1 MKKEPMKK
9 FLRKR
14 LPLNNTTSIATI
26 LFSIIVGSPL
36 HYRCHIPAMTSTV
49 RKQDLDAPA
58 RIIGVQFS
66 MLSPEEILRNSVV
79 EITSRDTYNNNKPVV
94 GGLFDTRM
102 GVLEPGMICSTDGQT
117 YMNTPGYFGH
127 INLAKPLFAMQ
138 HIKEIIKIS
147 RCVCFKCSKLLIDK
161 NKYSYILNR
170 SAEDR
175 WEFVSKEGAGIR
187 RCGNETDD
195 GCGCHQPTRII
206 LEGMC
211 KIEATWPNLEGNSS
225 TAGPSAA
232 AAAAAAAGGGVA
244 AGDAAVPVK
253 MILTPEII
261 LKIFRRIS
269 DDDVFFMG
277 FHPKWSR
284 PEWMILTVLP
294 VPPPSVRPSVKY
306 DAQQRSEDD
315 LTHIYSN
322 IEKCNTILKEKLAD
336 PAQVN
341 SNTVD
346 KFYLSLQYYVAA
358 VVNNKMKGMEPMFQR
373 STRPLQCIMDRLN
386 TKYGRIRGN
395 LMGKRV
401 DFSARSVITGD
412 PNLSI
417 RQLGVPMKI
426 AKNITK
432 PVVVNARNREFLLT
446 LVKHGP
452 DVYPGAKILERKT
465 GEHISL
471 RHVERT
477 DIHLQL
483 GDVVHRHMMDGDAV
497 LFNRQPSLH
506 RMSMM
511 CHIVKVMKCGD
522 TFRINV
528 GCTKPYNA
536 DFDGDE
542 MNMHMSQNVLAETE
556 LRHLA
561 AIPYQIISPS
571 GNAPIIGIYQ
581 DSLLGSYRFTREN
594 IAFSVVDAM
603 NLLMRFAHVNPHAL
617 RALLKKKGGKKMS
630 AKSAGVVSSFDI
642 LTQLM
647 PPVTMQYSTKLFS
660 DKDDDFRTSNHVVE
674 IRNGMYVRG
683 QMEKSVL
690 GQSTRGLLH
699 RIYNDFGPM
708 ACSNFIDDLQNVI
721 TEYMKTSSYSVG
733 ISDLIA
739 DPNTKSKIHHVIE
752 QQKTEVRDLVD
763 RLHLGIF
770 ENSTSRT
777 NQQHFESQVNNLLN
791 KATDESGKIG
801 RSSLSDANRF
811 KIIVDSGSKGT
822 AINISHMISCVG
834 QQNVEGKRIPYGL
847 DGRTLPHFR
856 KYDDGPA
863 ARGFIDNS
871 YMTGLSATELFFLAM
886 GGRIGLIDTAV
897 KSVTWETPIVLI
909 ERGIPH
915 YTEIGRWIDAKL
927 ALQNDKVQHF
937 PNDRNLELLDI
948 EPAESVYIPTTDEHG
963 TVTWGQ
969 LTAVTR
975 HDPGTALYEIKTAG
989 GRTVTVTESKSLL
1002 VWNPSTKTLNEMLT
1016 PDIRVGD
1023 CVPVTAELAEPP
1035 VVVDS
1040 LWLDSGLFYFN
1051 ADNGRFMGHYLARRD
1066 HTRSSSSSSSSSS
1079 SIYSVDRMAAL
1090 TDNGNTL
1097 PTETFVAPRDFIV
1110 ALLRSYFHGQA
1121 YCLNDNTWIEI
1132 TGRNVRLLEGISMLL
1147 SRLGIFAQVFP
1158 NDLRL
1163 AIFGKLWLE
1172 RFDECFPRLFSL
1184 NTDGVMSSLC
1194 CLNFDVVDAVF
1205 EMYNHVV
1212 LDPIVQI
1219 TKIGVEKHPKMYDV
1233 TVPSTLNFGLA
1244 NGLQVRDTSKTGY
1257 IQRRLIKGLEDL
1269 KVDYDMTVRNNRGK
1283 VIQFLYGE
1291 DGFDSTRIENQSLPL
1306 VGMSVE
1312 DIYLHYD
1319 IIGANNQT
1327 DEILNI
1333 YTESAGHRA
1342 KKQKAEAQETCK
1354 RYIDKMLLARDE
1366 VVKRV
1371 FKNKNDSAVFCPI
1384 AFQHVIANCQ
1394 GQLDLTSAS
1403 IVDITPLEAF
1413 QMIEANLQRMNAVV
1427 EFAQVT
1433 PLFEILYYFYLTPKH
1448 LLVYKR
1454 FHKKAL
1460 SLLLDMVLLKFKEAL
1475 VHPGEMVGIVAG
1487 QSIGEPTTQLTL
1499 NSLIYE
1505 EEILVRN
1512 SKKEV
1517 TRIKIGEFTEREIL
1531 RCNNVDYMANQDTTY
1546 APISEYYEVPC
1557 ATETGETV
1565 WRKIEAVTRH
1575 PVVNEDGTN
1584 TMLKVTTQGCRQVTA
1599 TKAKSFLQLV
1609 DGKIQGVEGKD
1620 LKVGD
1625 YLPVSRKPLEYA
1637 ERFVLPE
1644 NGEKLDYD
1652 LGYSIGSNVVADT
1665 QAIDKIVFSNRDC
1678 IRGFLDAIGPEF
1690 TTMSISRLMDIQI
1703 MLKNLGISSSMEAV
1717 GSTYTLRRRLDL
1729 PELLPNMVQ
1738 GSLSMES
1745 RSGRM
1750 PDLEFDQV
1758 ISIEEVP
1765 NTTPYAYDL
1774 TVEDTRN
1781 FDCYNGLCMRDTFH
1795 MSGVSSKSNVTL
1807 GVPRIE
1813 EILRLTSN
1821 PKNPSLTVH
1830 LKPVDEQDLNKATV
1844 YATMMEH
1851 TRLVDVVES
1860 VQICF
1865 DPNPVATQIQDDRLW
1880 LEKFYEF
1887 ERWTAEA
1894 AAAAAS
1900 SADGAADAQSKW
1912 IVRFVMDAEAMLN
1925 KNITMDDIHFAMTN
1939 SKFAND
1945 IHCAY
1950 SDYNATELIFR
1961 VRINAASFA
1970 KGKRKGNAADHPRDQ
1985 SDDIYVLKTFQDQL
1999 LNGIVLRGVANI
2011 ENVMARKLQS
2021 SVVLQT
2027 SGSGDP
2033 VTKKDGK
2040 FVKKDT
2046 WVLDT
2051 TGTNLL
2057 ETLALDYIDAT
2068 RTYSNDIRE
2077 VFAILGLEAAR
2088 QMIYN
2093 EMSDVMEFSGG
2104 GYINYHHLGLLC
2116 DRMTCNHNMIPI
2128 FRSGLLSDDTGPI
2141 AKCTFEEQ
2149 TAMLLQA
2156 ARHGDVDPM
2165 RGVSA
2170 NVMCGQFGN
2179 FGTSSFQLVLDM
2191 DAMATLEAS
2200 SLSAM
2205 QDENGDDDDDHADTG
2220 VGISKSKMTIHNNIV
2235 NLKQDGDVVV
2245 DEDND
2250 DDFDGADLGF

>member
-1 MKKEPMKK
+1 
-9 FLRKR
+9 
-14 LPLNNTTSIATI
+14 
-26 LFSIIVGSPL
+26 
-36 HYRCHIPAMTSTV
+36 MTSTV
-49 RKQDLDAPA
+49 GKQDVEAPA

-66 MLSPEEILRNSVV
+66 LLSPEEIRRNSVV
-79 EITSRDTYNNNKPVV
+79 EITSRDTYNNNKPVPY
-94 GGLFDTRM
+94 GLFDTRM
-102 GVLEPGMICSTDGQT
+102 GVLEPGMICPTDGLT
-117 YMNTPGYFGH
+117 YMDTPGYFGH
-127 INLAKPLFAMQ
+127 IELARPVFAMQ
-138 HIKEIIKIS
+138 HIKEIMKIA

-161 NKYSYILNR
+161 TKYTYILNR
-170 SAEDR
+170 SAEAR
-175 WEFVSKEGAGIR
+175 WEFVSKEASGIS

-195 GCGCHQPTRII
+195 GCGCRQPTRIM

-211 KIEATWPNLEGNSS
+211 KIEATWPNLEGSSS
-225 TAGPSAA
+225 TD
-232 AAAAAAAGGGVA
+232 AAAAGA
-244 AGDAAVPVK
+244 AAVPVK
-253 MILTPEII
+253 IILTPEII

-284 PEWMILTVLP
+284 PEWMVFTVLP

-322 IEKCNTILKEKLAD
+322 IIKCNTILKEKLAD
-336 PAQVN
+336 PAQIN

-358 VVNNKMKGMEPMFQR
+358 IVNNKMKGMEPMFQR
-373 STRPLQCIMDRLN
+373 SSRPLQCIMDRLN

-417 RQLGVPMKI
+417 RQLGVPLKI

-432 PVVVNARNREFLLT
+432 PVVVNARNRAFLLT

-471 RHVERT
+471 RYVDRA
-477 DIHLQL
+477 DIRLQL
-483 GDVVHRHMMDGDAV
+483 GDIVHRHMMDGDAV

-511 CHIVKVMKCGD
+511 CHIVKVMKRGD

-556 LRHLA
+556 LKHLA

-594 IAFSVVDAM
+594 IAFTVPDAM
-603 NLLMRFAHVNPHAL
+603 NLLMRFAHVNPAAL
-617 RALLKKKGGKKMS
+617 RTLFQKRGKGKTRTER
-630 AKSAGVVSSFDI
+630 VVSSFDI

-660 DKDDDFRTSNHVVE
+660 DKDDDYRTSNHVVE
-674 IRNGMYVRG
+674 IRNGVYVRG

-699 RIYNDFGPM
+699 RVYNDFGPM

-739 DPNTKSKIHHVIE
+739 DPVTKEKIHHVIE
-752 QQKTEVRDLVD
+752 QQKTEVRDLMD

-770 ENSTSRT
+770 ENGTSRT

-871 YMTGLSATELFFLAM
+871 YMTGLTATELFFLAM

-897 KSVTWETPIVLI
+897 KSVTWDTPIVVL
-909 ERGIPH
+909 ERGVPM
-915 YTEIGRWIDAKL
+915 YTEIGRWIDAMLDDPDVKSL
-927 ALQNDKVQHF
+927 VQHF
-937 PNDRNLELLDI
+937 PNDRNLELLDL
-948 EPAESVYIPTTDEHG
+948 EPDTVYIPTTDEDG
-963 TVTWGQ
+963 NVTWGQ
-969 LTAVTR
+969 MTAVTR
-975 HDPGTALYEIKTAG
+975 HDPGTALYEIQTMG
-989 GRTVTVTESKSLL
+989 GRSVIVTESKSLL
-1002 VWNPSTKTLNEMLT
+1002 VWNNQTKKLQDMLT

-1023 CVPVTAELAEPP
+1023 CVPVTAQLCQPP
-1035 VVVDS
+1035 VIIDCLYGGVEGGPFH
-1040 LWLDSGLFYFN
+1040 LDEDAGL
-1051 ADNGRFMGHYLARRD
+1051 RMGIYLANGID
-1066 HTRSSSSSSSSSS
+1066 PQTSYQGIFES
-1079 SIYSVDRMAAL
+1079 L
-1090 TDNGNTL
+1090 TGSGNCI
-1097 PTETFVAPRDFIV
+1097 PAEAFVAPDIFV
-1110 ALLRSYFHGQA
+1110 SSLLKSYCFARA
-1121 YCLNDNTWIEI
+1121 YSQHRGTMIAM
-1132 TGRNVRLLEGISMLL
+1132 TGKSRRLLEGMSMLF
-1147 SRLGIFAQVFP
+1147 SRLGIYSELQSEDVKLMIQGKTWLQRFEEYFP
-1158 NDLRL
+1158 TLISIR
-1163 AIFGKLWLE
+1163 I
-1172 RFDECFPRLFSL
+1172 DECE
-1184 NTDGVMSSLC
+1184 
-1194 CLNFDVVDAVF
+1194 DVVSLLQ
-1205 EMYNHVV
+1205 NVV
-1212 LDPIVQI
+1212 LDPILSI
-1219 TKIGVEKHPKMYDV
+1219 TKMGVENHPKMYDV

-1327 DEILNI
+1327 DEMLNV
-1333 YTESAGHRA
+1333 YTQPAADRA
-1342 KKQKAEAQETCK
+1342 RKQKAEAQETCK

-1371 FKNKNDSAVFCPI
+1371 FKHKNDSAVFCPI

-1394 GQLDLTSAS
+1394 GQLDLTSSS

-1413 QMIEANLQRMNAVV
+1413 QMIEANLHRMNAVV
-1427 EFAQVT
+1427 EFAPVT

-1460 SLLLDMVLLKFKEAL
+1460 SMLLDMILLKFKEAL

-1505 EEILVRN
+1505 EEIVVRN
-1512 SKKEV
+1512 SNKEV
-1517 TRIKIGEFTEREIL
+1517 TRIKIGEFTAREIL
-1531 RCNNVDYMANQDTTY
+1531 RCNNVDYNKDTTY
-1546 APISEYYEVPC
+1546 ARLSDYYEVPC

-1609 DGKIQGVEGKD
+1609 DGKIQGVFGKD
-1620 LKVGD
+1620 LRVGD
-1625 YLPVSRKPLEYA
+1625 YLPVSRKALEYA
-1637 ERFVLPE
+1637 ERFVLD
-1644 NGEKLDYD
+1644 GDQKLDYD
-1652 LGYSIGSNVVADT
+1652 FGVTVGYHFVDGTITREMMDS
-1665 QAIDKIVFSNRDC
+1665 IVFSNFDC
-1678 IRGFLDAIGPEF
+1678 ICGFVFAVGPYPQSHLL
-1690 TTMSISRLMDIQI
+1690 SIIIDVQV
-1703 MLKNLGISSSMEAV
+1703 MLKNVGISSFIEATGNSYILHRHANHHTISNLV
-1717 GSTYTLRRRLDL
+1717 
-1729 PELLPNMVQ
+1729 PNLVH

-1750 PDLEFDQV
+1750 PDLEFDPV

-1830 LKPVDEQDLNKATV
+1830 LKPMDEQEIHKATV

-1865 DPNPVATQIQDDRLW
+1865 DPNPVATQIEDDRLW
-1880 LEKFYEF
+1880 MEQFYEF
-1887 ERWTAEA
+1887 ERWTAQ
-1894 AAAAAS
+1894 AAAAS
-1900 SADGAADAQSKW
+1900 VETADSAAPQSKW
-1912 IVRFVMDAEAMLN
+1912 IVRFAMDAEAMLN
-1925 KNITMDDIHFAMTN
+1925 KNITMDDVHFAMTN

-1945 IHCAY
+1945 IHCAF
-1950 SDYNATELIFR
+1950 SDYNASELIFR
-1961 VRINAASFA
+1961 VRMNAALFA
-1970 KGKRKGNAADHPRDQ
+1970 KGKRKGAAADPLDQ
-1985 SDDIYVLKTFQDQL
+1985 SDDIYVLKMFQDQL

-2011 ENVMARKLQS
+2011 EKVTARKLQS
-2021 SVVLQT
+2021 TVVLQQPTTLT
-2027 SGSGDP
+2027 SEP
-2033 VTKKDGK
+2033 VTKRDGK
-2040 FVKKDT
+2040 YVKKDT

-2057 ETLALDYIDAT
+2057 EALALDYIDAT

-2077 VFAILGLEAAR
+2077 VFDILGLEAAR

-2116 DRMTCNHNMIPI
+2116 DRMTCKHNMIPI

-2149 TAMLLQA
+2149 TAMLLHA

-2179 FGTSSFQLVLDM
+2179 YGTSSFQLVLDM
-2191 DAMATLEAS
+2191 DAISTLEAS
-2200 SLSAM
+2200 PLRTVM
-2205 QDENGDDDDDHADTG
+2205 DDDDHEGTG
-2220 VGISKSKMTIHNNIV
+2220 TEGGGGDVLKSKMTIHNNIV
-2235 NLKQDGDVVV
+2235 NLKVAE
-2245 DEDND
+2245 DEDGGEDMDLD
-2250 DDFDGADLGF
+2250 DDLGF

>member
-1 MKKEPMKK
+1 
-9 FLRKR
+9 
-14 LPLNNTTSIATI
+14 
-26 LFSIIVGSPL
+26 
-36 HYRCHIPAMTSTV
+36 MTSTV
-49 RKQDLDAPA
+49 GKQDMEAPA

-66 MLSPEEILRNSVV
+66 LLSPEEIRRNSVV
-79 EITSRDTYNNNKPVV
+79 EITSRDTYNNNKPVPY
-94 GGLFDTRM
+94 GLFDTRM
-102 GVLEPGMICSTDGQT
+102 GVLEPGMICPTDGLT
-117 YMNTPGYFGH
+117 YMDTPGFFGH
-127 INLAKPLFAMQ
+127 IELARPVFAMQ
-138 HIKEIIKIS
+138 HIKEIMKIA

-161 NKYSYILNR
+161 TKYTYILNR
-170 SAEDR
+170 SAEAR
-175 WEFVSKEGAGIR
+175 WEFVSKEAAGIS

-195 GCGCHQPTRII
+195 GCGCRQPSRIM

-211 KIEATWPNLEGNSS
+211 KIEATWPNLE
-225 TAGPSAA
+225 
-232 AAAAAAAGGGVA
+232 AAAAGGG
-244 AGDAAVPVK
+244 GDAAVPVK
-253 MILTPEII
+253 IILTPEII

-269 DDDVFFMG
+269 DDDVYFMG

-284 PEWMILTVLP
+284 PEWMVFTVLP

-322 IEKCNTILKEKLAD
+322 IIKCNTILKEKLAD
-336 PAQVN
+336 PAQIN

-358 VVNNKMKGMEPMFQR
+358 IVNNKMKGMEPMFQR

-417 RQLGVPMKI
+417 RQLGVPLKI

-432 PVVVNARNREFLLT
+432 PVVVNARNRNFLLT

-471 RHVERT
+471 RYVDRT
-477 DIHLQL
+477 DIRLQL
-483 GDVVHRHMMDGDAV
+483 GDIVHRHMMDGDAV

-511 CHIVKVMKCGD
+511 CHIVKVMKRGD

-556 LRHLA
+556 LKHLA

-594 IAFSVVDAM
+594 IMFTLPEAM
-603 NLLMRFAHVNPHAL
+603 NLLMRFAHVHPEAL
-617 RALLKKKGGKKMS
+617 QSLFRKKGGK
-630 AKSAGVVSSFDI
+630 ANNLHTARVVSSFDI

-660 DKDDDFRTSNHVVE
+660 DKDDDYRTSNHVVE
-674 IRNGMYVRG
+674 IRNGKYVRG

-699 RIYNDFGPM
+699 RVYNDFGPM

-739 DPNTKSKIHHVIE
+739 DPVTKGKIHQVIE
-752 QQKTEVRDLVD
+752 QQKTEVRDLMD

-871 YMTGLSATELFFLAM
+871 YMTGLTATELFFLAM

-897 KSVTWETPIVLI
+897 KSVTWDTPIVVL
-909 ERGIPH
+909 ERGAPK

-927 ALQNDKVQHF
+927 DDPESRVQHF
-937 PNDRNLELLDI
+937 PQDRNLELLDL
-948 EPAESVYIPTTDEHG
+948 EPATVYIPTTDEDG
-963 TVTWGQ
+963 KVSWGEM
-969 LTAVTR
+969 TAVTR
-975 HDPGTALYEIKTAG
+975 HDPGTALYEIKTTG
-989 GRTVTVTESKSLL
+989 GRRVIVTESKSLL
-1002 VWNPSTKTLNEMLT
+1002 VWNAETKKLQEKLT
-1016 PDIRVGD
+1016 PEIRVGD
-1023 CVPVTAELAEPP
+1023 GVPVTAQLSEPP
-1035 VVVDS
+1035 VIVDC
-1040 LWLDSGLFYFN
+1040 LYGLEGGPFYLDEDTGLRL
-1051 ADNGRFMGHYLARRD
+1051 GIYLANGIDPQTSYQEIFER
-1066 HTRSSSSSSSSSS
+1066 
-1079 SIYSVDRMAAL
+1079 L
-1090 TDNGNTL
+1090 TESGDCV
-1097 PTETFVAPRDFIV
+1097 PTEAFCAPEIFVSSLV
-1110 ALLRSYFHGQA
+1110 KSYSFARAFAQHRGTMIA
-1121 YCLNDNTWIEI
+1121 M
-1132 TGRNVRLLEGISMLL
+1132 TGKSRRLLEGMAMLL
-1147 SRLGIFAQVFP
+1147 SRLGIFS
-1158 NDLRL
+1158 DLHPEDVRL
-1163 AIFGKLWLE
+1163 MIQGKTWLQRFEE
-1172 RFDECFPRLFSL
+1172 RFPTLISIRLDECE
-1184 NTDGVMSSLC
+1184 
-1194 CLNFDVVDAVF
+1194 DAVTLLQD
-1205 EMYNHVV
+1205 VV
-1212 LDPIVQI
+1212 LDPILSI
-1219 TKIGVEKHPKMYDV
+1219 TKMGVENHPKMYDV

-1327 DEILNI
+1327 DEMLNV
-1333 YTESAGHRA
+1333 YTQPAADRA
-1342 KKQKAEAQETCK
+1342 RKQKAEAQETCK

-1394 GQLDLTSAS
+1394 GQLDLTSSS

-1427 EFAQVT
+1427 EFAPVT

-1460 SLLLDMVLLKFKEAL
+1460 SMLLDMILLKFKEAL
-1475 VHPGEMVGIVAG
+1475 VHPGEMVGIIAG

-1505 EEILVRN
+1505 EEIVVRN

-1517 TRIKIGEFTEREIL
+1517 TRIKIGEFTDREIL
-1531 RCNNVDYMANQDTTY
+1531 RSTRVDYMANQDTTY
-1546 APISEYYEVPC
+1546 APLSDFYEVPC

-1584 TMLKVTTQGCRQVTA
+1584 TMLKVTTKGCRQVTA

-1609 DGKIQGVEGKD
+1609 DGKIQGVFGKD

-1637 ERFVLPE
+1637 ERFELPGRQQQMDFE
-1644 NGEKLDYD
+1644 FGYAHGVGFNRINGVGGNEAILDM
-1652 LGYSIGSNVVADT
+1652 IA
-1665 QAIDKIVFSNRDC
+1665 FSNREC
-1678 IRGFLDAIGPEF
+1678 ILGFLHAVGPEPESE
-1690 TTMSISRLMDIQI
+1690 SISWLIALQF
-1703 MLKNLGISSSMEAV
+1703 MLKNVGIVSSIESSS
-1717 GSTYTLRRRLDL
+1717 SSSSSSKTYILRRKSFYH
-1729 PELLPNMVQ
+1729 LLNEDQIPNIVN

-1745 RSGRM
+1745 RQGRM
-1750 PDLEFDQV
+1750 PDLEFDPV

-1830 LKPVDEQDLNKATV
+1830 LKPMDEQDIHKATV

-1865 DPNPVATQIQDDRLW
+1865 DPNPVATQIEDDRLW
-1880 LEKFYEF
+1880 MEQFYEF
-1887 ERWTAEA
+1887 ERWTAQAASMVDSTDSA
-1894 AAAAAS
+1894 AAQ
-1900 SADGAADAQSKW
+1900 QSKW

-1925 KNITMDDIHFAMTN
+1925 KNITMDDVHFAMTN
-1939 SKFAND
+1939 SKFASD
-1945 IHCAY
+1945 IQCAY
-1950 SDYNATELIFR
+1950 SDYNASELIFR
-1961 VRINAASFA
+1961 VRMNAALFA
-1970 KGKRKGNAADHPRDQ
+1970 KGKRKGAAADPLDQ
-1985 SDDIYVLKTFQDQL
+1985 SDDIYVLKMFQDQL

-2011 ENVMARKLQS
+2011 EKVMARKLQS
-2021 SVVLQT
+2021 TVVLQPTT
-2027 SGSGDP
+2027 SEP
-2033 VTKKDGK
+2033 VTKRDGK
-2040 FVKKDT
+2040 YVKKDT

-2057 ETLALDYIDAT
+2057 EALALDYIDAT

-2077 VFAILGLEAAR
+2077 VFDILGLEAAR

-2179 FGTSSFQLVLDM
+2179 YGTSSFQLVLDM
-2191 DAMATLEAS
+2191 DAVASLEAS
-2200 SLSAM
+2200 PLSVM
-2205 QDENGDDDDDHADTG
+2205 DDDDDDAITDAGT
-2220 VGISKSKMTIHNNIV
+2220 VLKSKMTIHNNIV
-2235 NLKQDGDVVV
+2235 NLKKA
-2245 DEDND
+2245 ED
-2250 DDFDGADLGF
+2250 DDDGGGEEDEADLGF

>member
-1 MKKEPMKK
+1 
-9 FLRKR
+9 
-14 LPLNNTTSIATI
+14 
-26 LFSIIVGSPL
+26 
-36 HYRCHIPAMTSTV
+36 
-49 RKQDLDAPA
+49 
-58 RIIGVQFS
+58 
-66 MLSPEEILRNSVV
+66 
-79 EITSRDTYNNNKPVV
+79 
-94 GGLFDTRM
+94 
-102 GVLEPGMICSTDGQT
+102 
-117 YMNTPGYFGH
+117 
-127 INLAKPLFAMQ
+127 
-138 HIKEIIKIS
+138 
-147 RCVCFKCSKLLIDK
+147 
-161 NKYSYILNR
+161 
-170 SAEDR
+170 
-175 WEFVSKEGAGIR
+175 
-187 RCGNETDD
+187 
-195 GCGCHQPTRII
+195 
-206 LEGMC
+206 
-211 KIEATWPNLEGNSS
+211 
-225 TAGPSAA
+225 
-232 AAAAAAAGGGVA
+232 
-244 AGDAAVPVK
+244 
-253 MILTPEII
+253 
-261 LKIFRRIS
+261 
-269 DDDVFFMG
+269 
-277 FHPKWSR
+277 
-284 PEWMILTVLP
+284 
-294 VPPPSVRPSVKY
+294 
-306 DAQQRSEDD
+306 
-315 LTHIYSN
+315 
-322 IEKCNTILKEKLAD
+322 
-336 PAQVN
+336 
-341 SNTVD
+341 
-346 KFYLSLQYYVAA
+346 
-358 VVNNKMKGMEPMFQR
+358 
-373 STRPLQCIMDRLN
+373 
-386 TKYGRIRGN
+386 
-395 LMGKRV
+395 
-401 DFSARSVITGD
+401 
-412 PNLSI
+412 
-417 RQLGVPMKI
+417 
-426 AKNITK
+426 
-432 PVVVNARNREFLLT
+432 
-446 LVKHGP
+446 
-452 DVYPGAKILERKT
+452 
-465 GEHISL
+465 
-471 RHVERT
+471 
-477 DIHLQL
+477 
-483 GDVVHRHMMDGDAV
+483 
-497 LFNRQPSLH
+497 
-506 RMSMM
+506 
-511 CHIVKVMKCGD
+511 
-522 TFRINV
+522 
-528 GCTKPYNA
+528 
-536 DFDGDE
+536 
-542 MNMHMSQNVLAETE
+542 
-556 LRHLA
+556 
-561 AIPYQIISPS
+561 
-571 GNAPIIGIYQ
+571 
-581 DSLLGSYRFTREN
+581 
-594 IAFSVVDAM
+594 
-603 NLLMRFAHVNPHAL
+603 
-617 RALLKKKGGKKMS
+617 
-630 AKSAGVVSSFDI
+630 
-642 LTQLM
+642 
-647 PPVTMQYSTKLFS
+647 
-660 DKDDDFRTSNHVVE
+660 
-674 IRNGMYVRG
+674 
-683 QMEKSVL
+683 
-690 GQSTRGLLH
+690 
-699 RIYNDFGPM
+699 
-708 ACSNFIDDLQNVI
+708 
-721 TEYMKTSSYSVG
+721 
-733 ISDLIA
+733 
-739 DPNTKSKIHHVIE
+739 
-752 QQKTEVRDLVD
+752 
-763 RLHLGIF
+763 
-770 ENSTSRT
+770 
-777 NQQHFESQVNNLLN
+777 
-791 KATDESGKIG
+791 
-801 RSSLSDANRF
+801 
-811 KIIVDSGSKGT
+811 
-822 AINISHMISCVG
+822 
-834 QQNVEGKRIPYGL
+834 
-847 DGRTLPHFR
+847 
-856 KYDDGPA
+856 
-863 ARGFIDNS
+863 
-871 YMTGLSATELFFLAM
+871 
-886 GGRIGLIDTAV
+886 
-897 KSVTWETPIVLI
+897 
-909 ERGIPH
+909 
-915 YTEIGRWIDAKL
+915 
-927 ALQNDKVQHF
+927 
-937 PNDRNLELLDI
+937 
-948 EPAESVYIPTTDEHG
+948 
-963 TVTWGQ
+963 
-969 LTAVTR
+969 
-975 HDPGTALYEIKTAG
+975 
-989 GRTVTVTESKSLL
+989 
-1002 VWNPSTKTLNEMLT
+1002 
-1016 PDIRVGD
+1016 
-1023 CVPVTAELAEPP
+1023 
-1035 VVVDS
+1035 
-1040 LWLDSGLFYFN
+1040 
-1051 ADNGRFMGHYLARRD
+1051 
-1066 HTRSSSSSSSSSS
+1066 
-1079 SIYSVDRMAAL
+1079 
-1090 TDNGNTL
+1090 
-1097 PTETFVAPRDFIV
+1097 
-1110 ALLRSYFHGQA
+1110 
-1121 YCLNDNTWIEI
+1121 
-1132 TGRNVRLLEGISMLL
+1132 
-1147 SRLGIFAQVFP
+1147 
-1158 NDLRL
+1158 
-1163 AIFGKLWLE
+1163 
-1172 RFDECFPRLFSL
+1172 
-1184 NTDGVMSSLC
+1184 
-1194 CLNFDVVDAVF
+1194 
-1205 EMYNHVV
+1205 
-1212 LDPIVQI
+1212 
-1219 TKIGVEKHPKMYDV
+1219 MYDV

-1333 YTESAGHRA
+1333 YTESAGNRA
-1342 KKQKAEAQETCK
+1342 KKQKTEAQETCK

-1637 ERFVLPE
+1637 ERFHLDLREILSPLEYLYTSELDKARAVMFEIQWWKKHSKKTFHLPHSRSDTIV
-1644 NGEKLDYD
+1644 NLMKEKLQNGKLVNKCAQLRSNCVYMKSINSCAYTIPEEIEMDYD
-1652 LGYSIGSNVVADT
+1652 FGYLVGAYAAEGCMTKHQISISNNDLNYLEPIAKWCKDHNITTKIYKQENKIEKDWTSQDIRIYNTILCKILANLSGQGSHNKFVSA
-1665 QAIDKIVFSNRDC
+1665 KIVFSNREC
-1678 IRGFLDAIGPEF
+1678 ILGFLDAYIGGDGHV
-1690 TTMSISRLMDIQI
+1690 SRRHKIDGTYRTEAIMMTSVSKRLLLDIQV
-1703 MLKNLGISSSMEAV
+1703 MLKNLGIVATIGKPKKIEANNR
-1717 GSTYTLRRRLDL
+1717 GSIDIKQHYTLSVRNRQSQRLARVLRSTIEYKQDRMQDL
-1729 PELLPNMVQ
+1729 LDTTFQYEFSKHDDTLLPNMVQ

-1830 LKPVDEQDLNKATV
+1830 LKPMDEQDLNKATV

-1880 LEKFYEF
+1880 LEQFYEF
-1887 ERWTAEA
+1887 ERWTTEAA

-1900 SADGAADAQSKW
+1900 SSTDSAADAQSKW

-1950 SDYNATELIFR
+1950 SDYNAAELIFR

-2021 SVVLQT
+2021 CVVLETT
-2027 SGSGDP
+2027 SSSGDP

-2205 QDENGDDDDDHADTG
+2205 QDEYGDDDDDHADTG

-2245 DEDND
+2245 DEDD
-2250 DDFDGADLGF
+2250 DGLDGADLGF

>member
-1 MKKEPMKK
+1 MG
-9 FLRKR
+9 KR
-14 LPLNNTTSIATI
+14 E
-26 LFSIIVGSPL
+26 GE
-36 HYRCHIPAMTSTV
+36 
-49 RKQDLDAPA
+49 APA

-66 MLSPEEILRNSVV
+66 LLSPEEIRRNSVV
-79 EITSRDTYNNNKPVV
+79 EITSRDTYNNNKPVPY
-94 GGLFDTRM
+94 GLFDTRM
-102 GVLEPGMICSTDGQT
+102 GVLEPGMICPTDGLT
-117 YMNTPGYFGH
+117 YMDTPGYFGH
-127 INLAKPLFAMQ
+127 IELARPVFAMQ
-138 HIKEIIKIS
+138 HIKEIMKIS

-161 NKYSYILNR
+161 TKYSYILNR
-170 SAEDR
+170 SAEAR
-175 WEFVSKEGAGIR
+175 WEFVSKEASGIS

-195 GCGCHQPTRII
+195 GCGCRQPTRIM

-211 KIEATWPNLEGNSS
+211 KIEATWPNLEG
-225 TAGPSAA
+225 GGSAA
-232 AAAAAAAGGGVA
+232 GEA
-244 AGDAAVPVK
+244 AAVPVK
-253 MILTPEII
+253 IILTPEII

-269 DDDVFFMG
+269 DEDVYFMG

-284 PEWMILTVLP
+284 PEWMIFTVLP

-322 IEKCNTILKEKLAD
+322 IIKCNTILKEKLSD
-336 PAQVN
+336 PAQIN

-358 VVNNKMKGMEPMFQR
+358 IVNNKMKGMEPMFQR
-373 STRPLQCIMDRLN
+373 TTRPLQCIQDRLN
-386 TKYGRIRGN
+386 SKFGRIRGN

-417 RQLGVPMKI
+417 RQLGVPLKI

-432 PVVVNARNREFLLT
+432 PVVVNARNRAFLLT
-446 LVKHGP
+446 LVKRGP
-452 DVYPGAKILERKT
+452 DVHPGAKILERKT

-471 RHVERT
+471 RYVDRT
-477 DIHLQL
+477 DIQLQL
-483 GDVVHRHMMDGDAV
+483 GDIVHRHMMDGDAV

-511 CHIVKVMKCGD
+511 CHIVKVMKKGD

-556 LRHLA
+556 LKHLA

-594 IAFSVVDAM
+594 ISFTVPEAM
-603 NLLMRFAHVNPHAL
+603 NLLMRFAHVNPAAL
-617 RALLKKKGGKKMS
+617 HTLFQKKGKGKTIMT
-630 AKSAGVVSSFDI
+630 GRVVSSFDI

-660 DKDDDFRTSNHVVE
+660 DKDDDYRTSNHVVE
-674 IRNGMYVRG
+674 IRNGVYVRG

-699 RIYNDFGPM
+699 RVYNDFGPM
-708 ACSNFIDDLQNVI
+708 ACANFIDDLQNVI
-721 TEYMKTSSYSVG
+721 TEWMKTSSYSVG

-739 DPNTKSKIHHVIE
+739 DPTTKAKIHQVIE
-752 QQKTEVRDLVD
+752 QQKTEVRDLMD
-763 RLHLGIF
+763 RVHLGIF

-777 NQQHFESQVNNLLN
+777 NQQHFESLINNILN

-871 YMTGLSATELFFLAM
+871 YMTGLTATELFFLAQ

-897 KSVTWETPIVLI
+897 KSVTWETPIVFL
-909 ERGIPH
+909 ENGMAK
-915 YTEIGRWIDAKL
+915 YSEIGRWIDAKL
-927 ALQNDKVQHF
+927 DDTNSLVQHF
-937 PNDRNLELLDI
+937 PNDRNLELLDL
-948 EPAESVYIPTTDEHG
+948 EPNSVYIPTTDEDG
-963 TVTWGQ
+963 NVTWGQ
-969 LTAVTR
+969 MTAVTR
-975 HDPGTALYEIKTAG
+975 HDPGTALYEIKTTG
-989 GRTVTVTESKSLL
+989 GRNVIVTESKSLL
-1002 VWNPSTKTLNEMLT
+1002 VWNAKTKKFREMLT
-1016 PDIRVGD
+1016 PEIQVGD
-1023 CVPVTAELAEPP
+1023 CVPVTAKLSEPP
-1035 VVVDS
+1035 IIVDC
-1040 LWLDSGLFYFN
+1040 LYGVDDEPLKLDEDTGL
-1051 ADNGRFMGHYLARRD
+1051 RMGLYLANGID
-1066 HTRSSSSSSSSSS
+1066 PQSSFQN
-1079 SIYSVDRMAAL
+1079 VFECL
-1090 TDNGNTL
+1090 TESRNCI
-1097 PTETFVAPRDFIV
+1097 PAEAFVAPEIFV
-1110 ALLRSYFHGQA
+1110 SSLLKSYCFARADSQDRGTSIA
-1121 YCLNDNTWIEI
+1121 M
-1132 TGRNVRLLEGISMLL
+1132 TGKSRRLLEGISMLL
-1147 SRLGIFAQVFP
+1147 SRLGIYSALQSEKLIIQGKTWLQRFEEYFP
-1158 NDLRL
+1158 TLISIR
-1163 AIFGKLWLE
+1163 I
-1172 RFDECFPRLFSL
+1172 DECE
-1184 NTDGVMSSLC
+1184 
-1194 CLNFDVVDAVF
+1194 DAPTLWQD
-1205 EMYNHVV
+1205 VV
-1212 LDPIVQI
+1212 LDPILSI
-1219 TKIGVEKHPKMYDV
+1219 TKMGVEKHPQMYDV

-1327 DEILNI
+1327 DEMLNV
-1333 YTESAGHRA
+1333 YTQSAVDRA
-1342 KKQKAEAQETCK
+1342 RKQKSEAQETCK

-1394 GQLDLTSAS
+1394 GQLDLTSSS

-1460 SLLLDMVLLKFKEAL
+1460 SMLLDMILLKFKEAL

-1499 NSLIYE
+1499 N
-1505 EEILVRN
+1505 
-1512 SKKEV
+1512 
-1517 TRIKIGEFTEREIL
+1517 
-1531 RCNNVDYMANQDTTY
+1531 
-1546 APISEYYEVPC
+1546 
-1557 ATETGETV
+1557 
-1565 WRKIEAVTRH
+1565 
-1575 PVVNEDGTN
+1575 
-1584 TMLKVTTQGCRQVTA
+1584 
-1599 TKAKSFLQLV
+1599 
-1609 DGKIQGVEGKD
+1609 
-1620 LKVGD
+1620 
-1625 YLPVSRKPLEYA
+1625 
-1637 ERFVLPE
+1637 
-1644 NGEKLDYD
+1644 
-1652 LGYSIGSNVVADT
+1652 
-1665 QAIDKIVFSNRDC
+1665 
-1678 IRGFLDAIGPEF
+1678 
-1690 TTMSISRLMDIQI
+1690 
-1703 MLKNLGISSSMEAV
+1703 
-1717 GSTYTLRRRLDL
+1717 
-1729 PELLPNMVQ
+1729 
-1738 GSLSMES
+1738 
-1745 RSGRM
+1745 
-1750 PDLEFDQV
+1750 
-1758 ISIEEVP
+1758 
-1765 NTTPYAYDL
+1765 
-1774 TVEDTRN
+1774 
-1781 FDCYNGLCMRDTFH
+1781 TFH

-1821 PKNPSLTVH
+1821 PKHPSLTVH
-1830 LKPVDEQDLNKATV
+1830 LKPVDEQDINKATIF
-1844 YATMMEH
+1844 ATMMEH
-1851 TRLVDVVES
+1851 TRLVDVVDS

-1865 DPNPVATQIQDDRLW
+1865 DPNPVATQIEDDRLW
-1880 LEKFYEF
+1880 LEQFYEF
-1887 ERWTAEA
+1887 ERWTAQAATSVEA
-1894 AAAAAS
+1894 AAADS
-1900 SADGAADAQSKW
+1900 AQSKW
-1912 IVRFVMDAEAMLN
+1912 VVRFVMDAEAMLN

-1939 SKFAND
+1939 SKFASD
-1945 IHCAY
+1945 IQCAY
-1950 SDYNATELIFR
+1950 SDYNASELIFR
-1961 VRINAASFA
+1961 VRMNAASFA
-1970 KGKRKGNAADHPRDQ
+1970 KGKRKGSAAVDHPLDQ

-1999 LNGIVLRGVANI
+1999 LNGIVLRGVAKI
-2011 ENVMARKLQS
+2011 EKVMARKLQS
-2021 SVVLQT
+2021 TVVFQST
-2027 SGSGDP
+2027 GDV

-2040 FVKKDT
+2040 YVKKDT

-2057 ETLALDYIDAT
+2057 EALALDYIDAT

-2077 VFAILGLEAAR
+2077 VFDILGLEAAR

-2179 FGTSSFQLVLDM
+2179 YGTSSFQLVLDM
-2191 DAMATLEAS
+2191 DAISSLEAS
-2200 SLSAM
+2200 SLAVVAALDDVDNLLS
-2205 QDENGDDDDDHADTG
+2205 DDDD
-2220 VGISKSKMTIHNNIV
+2220 VVLKSKMTIHNNIV
-2235 NLKQDGDVVV
+2235 NFKKSAAAM
-2245 DEDND
+2245 D
-2250 DDFDGADLGF
+2250 DDDDDDDDADFGF

>member
-1 MKKEPMKK
+1 
-9 FLRKR
+9 
-14 LPLNNTTSIATI
+14 
-26 LFSIIVGSPL
+26 
-36 HYRCHIPAMTSTV
+36 MTSTV

-102 GVLEPGMICSTDGQT
+102 GVLDPGMICPTDGQT
-117 YMNTPGYFGH
+117 YMDTPGYFGH
-127 INLAKPLFAMQ
+127 IKLAKPLFAMQ

-170 SAEDR
+170 SAEAR

-225 TAGPSAA
+225 AATASAA
-232 AAAAAAAGGGVA
+232 ASAAAVGG
-244 AGDAAVPVK
+244 GDAAVVPVK

-594 IAFSVVDAM
+594 ISFSVVDAM

-617 RALLKKKGGKKMS
+617 RALLKKKGGKKMRATS
-630 AKSAGVVSSFDI
+630 AAVVSSFDI

-647 PPVTMQYSTKLFS
+647 PPLTMQYSTKLFS

-739 DPNTKSKIHHVIE
+739 DPTTKGKIHQVIQ
-752 QQKTEVRDLVD
+752 QQKTEVRDLMD
-763 RLHLGIF
+763 RLHLGIY
-770 ENSTSRT
+770 ENTTSRT

-847 DGRTLPHFR
+847 SGRTLPHFR

-871 YMTGLSATELFFLAM
+871 YMTGLTATELFFLAM

-897 KSVTWETPIVLI
+897 KSVTWETPIVLV
-909 ERGIPH
+909 ERGIPK

-927 ALQNDKVQHF
+927 ASSENNKVQHF

-948 EPAESVYIPTTDEHG
+948 EPESVYIPTTDEHG

-1002 VWNPSTKTLNEMLT
+1002 VWNSSTKTLNEMLT

-1023 CVPVTAELAEPP
+1023 CVPVTAELVEPH
-1035 VVVDS
+1035 VVVDC
-1040 LWLDSGLFYFN
+1040 LWLESGPFCLDKESGN
-1051 ADNGRFMGHYLARRD
+1051 FMGHFLAGYAD
-1066 HTRSSSSSSSSSS
+1066 IVLSSSSSRSD
-1079 SIYSVDRMAAL
+1079 DRMNAM
-1090 TDNGNTL
+1090 TDNGTCL
-1097 PTETFVAPRDFIV
+1097 PTEVFVAPREFIV
-1110 ALLRSYFHGQA
+1110 GLLRSYFHWQA
-1121 YCLNDNTWIEI
+1121 YCVNDNTCIEI
-1132 TGRNVRLLEGISMLL
+1132 AGKNVRFLEGISMLL
-1147 SRLGIFAQVFP
+1147 SRLGIFAQLFP
-1158 NDLRL
+1158 DDLRL
-1163 AIFGKLWLE
+1163 AIYGKLWLE

-1184 NTDGVMSSLC
+1184 NTDGGMSSIC
-1194 CLNFDVVDAVF
+1194 CLNYDNDEVF
-1205 EMYNHVV
+1205 RLHNHVV
-1212 LDPIVQI
+1212 LDPIVKI
-1219 TKIGVEKHPKMYDV
+1219 TKMGVEKHPKMYDV

-1333 YTESAGHRA
+1333 YTESAGNRA

-1460 SLLLDMVLLKFKEAL
+1460 SLLLDMILLKFKEAL

-1531 RCNNVDYMANQDTTY
+1531 LCNDVDYNQDTTY

-1584 TMLKVTTQGCRQVTA
+1584 TMLKVTTKGCRHVTA

-1625 YLPVSRKPLEYA
+1625 YLPVSRKALEYA
-1637 ERFVLPE
+1637 ERFVLD
-1644 NGEKLDYD
+1644 GGQKLDYD
-1652 LGYSIGSNVVADT
+1652 FGYSLGLTKDVIGIA
-1665 QAIDKIVFSNRDC
+1665 FSNREC
-1678 IRGFLDAIGPEF
+1678 IDGFLDAVGPTPESSSVSF
-1690 TTMSISRLMDIQI
+1690 LIDIQI
-1703 MLKNLGISSSMEAV
+1703 MLKNVGISSFIETTGNS
-1717 GSTYTLRRRLDL
+1717 YRLRRSDL
-1729 PELLPNMVQ
+1729 VSNMIPNMVH

-1745 RSGRM
+1745 REGRM

-1830 LKPVDEQDLNKATV
+1830 LKPMDEQDLNKATV

-1880 LEKFYEF
+1880 LEQFYEF
-1887 ERWTAEA
+1887 ERWTTEA
-1894 AAAAAS
+1894 AAAAAAATDS
-1900 SADGAADAQSKW
+1900 AADAQSKW

-1950 SDYNATELIFR
+1950 SDYNAAELIFR

-2021 SVVLQT
+2021 CVVLET
-2027 SGSGDP
+2027 SGDP

-2205 QDENGDDDDDHADTG
+2205 QDDDDDDDKVD

-2245 DEDND
+2245 DEDD
-2250 DDFDGADLGF
+2250 GLDGADLGF